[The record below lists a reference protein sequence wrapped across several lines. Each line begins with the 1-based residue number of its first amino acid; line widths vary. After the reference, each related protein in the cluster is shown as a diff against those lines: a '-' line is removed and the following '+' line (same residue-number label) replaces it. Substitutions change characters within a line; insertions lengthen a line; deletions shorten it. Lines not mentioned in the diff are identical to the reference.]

1 MKKQVLA
8 TSDESFETVNERVII
23 MRDEHHEW
31 CREWCD
37 HHFVLWSNCSRY
49 SGDRGAE
56 SPFYENDNG
65 EQVKRPGVVAFP
77 VSVYDHSGLAYSL
90 GSGAGFPD
98 ARWDVTP
105 GALFLWTDRTH
116 YEAMSGEGSWSK
128 VTSEQLAKIA
138 AAEIE
143 EMNMDERGCWYGWR
157 AERRIPGRRPT
168 RTGARSR
175 AQTGRRPILAGA
187 ISPRTLTTSTFRVT
201 FPYSPK
207 SSIWS
212 ATNTRPSK
220 HQPAAGSKA
229 RRHNGAQTM
238 KRTKTDTSRIVNGV
252 PRGDWRRIIADN
264 FKKLMNERSN

>member
-23 MRDEHHEW
+23 MRDESHEW

-37 HHFVLWSNCSRY
+37 HHFVLWSNCRRY

-105 GALFLWTDRTH
+105 GALFLWTDKEH

-143 EMNMDERGCWYGWR
+143 EMNMDERGSWYGWR
-157 AERRIPGRRPT
+157 AERRIP
-168 RTGARSR
+168 
-175 AQTGRRPILAGA
+175 
-187 ISPRTLTTSTFRVT
+187 
-201 FPYSPK
+201 
-207 SSIWS
+207 W
-212 ATNTRPSK
+212 
-220 HQPAAGSKA
+220 
-229 RRHNGAQTM
+229 
-238 KRTKTDTSRIVNGV
+238 TKTYKDGRTVEGADWEETDSCWVYLTEDVNDIDF
-252 PRGDWRRIIADN
+252 PRDIPVFTEEQYLVGDEYEA
-264 FKKLMNERSN
+264 K